1 MQRACIVRALAL
13 RPDYLIL
20 DEITAMLDAETARDV
35 LARVRKVTDQ
45 RGIGVLLISHD
56 QSALDEFADLRWTM
70 TATPDGPVLRPTEE
84 QTEIKE
90 FDHASHTR

>member
-1 MQRACIVRALAL
+1 M